1 IVFVDFYSYS
11 LEAVKMVEKME
22 VDEPNKAEGDQ
33 KKAEGDK
40 AADNNKEK
48 EKEKPVDIDAITL
61 ENLKEWCSQLE
72 KGETH
77 VLARMLQLLPKTR
90 KQINADVLH
99 KLVTIQLVAL
109 PLNREQLL
117 AWLPAL
123 PPSSTAIP
131 MEIDVGGRGGGRSP
145 RPTRRAGAGVTSPV
159 PEVELYVHLLVLVY
173 LVDQKRW
180 NFAEKCAESLIGR
193 LDHHDKRSLDAIAAK
208 AFFYLTLIYERTHKL
223 DMLRAYLNGR
233 LRTATL
239 RRQSDSQAVL
249 IVCLLRVYLL
259 GKHYQAAAKLVSK
272 VTFPE
277 GASNNDLARFLY
289 YQGRIKA
296 MQLDYTAAAGYF
308 LQAMR
313 KAPQD
318 SAIGFK
324 QNVQKWVVVISLLQ
338 GEIPERSIFR
348 VPIHRRTLAPYLE
361 LTQAVRLGDLL
372 KFNAVLEKH
381 AEKVFVP
388 DETLPLIVRLRQ
400 NVIKTALRQIST
412 AYSCISIKDIC
423 NKLLLQSDHEAE
435 YLVAKAIKDGSI
447 EAVITFDT
455 DVSDRYMQSKETE
468 DIYRT
473 TEPQTHFDTRIRYC
487 LELHNQAVKALRYP
501 ANSHKGVVESI
512 EEQREREQQEL
523 EFAKEMAEE
532 DDDDF

>member
-1 IVFVDFYSYS
+1 MDVTTKSCVRKGFRC
-11 LEAVKMVEKME
+11 
-22 VDEPNKAEGDQ
+22 KANVYEDVHMCCAGHLR
-33 KKAEGDK
+33 A
-40 AADNNKEK
+40 
-48 EKEKPVDIDAITL
+48 
-61 ENLKEWCSQLE
+61 WCSQLE
-72 KGETH
+72 KGELH
-77 VLARMLQLLPKTR
+77 VLPRMIQLLHKTR
-90 KQINADVLH
+90 KQLSGNVLK
-99 KLVTIQLVAL
+99 KLITSQLMAL
-109 PLNREQLL
+109 PLIRDQLL
-117 AWLPAL
+117 SWLPIT
-123 PPSSTAIP
+123 PSVFGLVQP
-131 MEIDVGGRGGGRSP
+131 MEVDVSKGGRSP
-145 RPTRRAGAGVTSPV
+145 RPTRRSGVQPCV
-159 PEVELYVHLLVLVY
+159 APPPEVELYIHLLVLLH
-173 LVDQKRW
+173 LVDQKKLEE
-180 NFAEKCAESLIGR
+180 AEKCVETLIER
-193 LDHHDKRSLDAIAAK
+193 IDYHEKRSLDSIAAK
-208 AFFYLTLIYERTHKL
+208 AFFYF
-223 DMLRAYLNGR
+223 YLNGR

-239 RRQSDSQAVL
+239 RRQYDSQAVL
-249 IVCLLRVYLL
+249 IVCLLRAYLL
-259 GKHYQAAAKLVSK
+259 GKHYEAAAMLVSK

-308 LQAMR
+308 MQAIR

-318 SAIGFK
+318 AAIGFK
-324 QNVQKWVVVISLLQ
+324 QNVQKWIVVISLLQ
-338 GEIPERSIFR
+338 GEIPERSVFR
-348 VPIHRRTLAPYLE
+348 VPIYRKTLAPYLE

-372 KFNAVLEKH
+372 LFNKVLNKH
-381 AEKVFVP
+381 AMHVFGP

-423 NKLLLQSDHEAE
+423 KKLLLNTDQEAE
-435 YLVAKAIKDGSI
+435 YLVAKAIKDGGI
-447 EAVITFDT
+447 EAAITFD
-455 DVSDRYMQSKETE
+455 SQNSSERYMQSRETE

-501 ANSHKGVVESI
+501 PTAGKGVVESI

>member
-1 IVFVDFYSYS
+1 
-11 LEAVKMVEKME
+11 MVEKME
-22 VDEPNKAEGDQ
+22 VDEATKGEGDQ
-33 KKAEGDK
+33 KNTEGEKSNEKKDK
-40 AADNNKEK
+40 EP
-48 EKEKPVDIDAITL
+48 EKPVDLDAITL
-61 ENLKEWCSQLE
+61 ENLKEWCNQLE

-77 VLARMLQLLPKTR
+77 VLSRMLQLLPKTR

-99 KLVTIQLVAL
+99 KLVSNQLAAL

-117 AWLPAL
+117 TWLPPL
-123 PPSSTAIP
+123 PPSLTTVP
-131 MEIDVGGRGGGRSP
+131 MEIDVGSKGGGRSP
-145 RPTRRAGAGVTSPV
+145 RPSRRAGIGAMSPTA
-159 PEVELYVHLLVLVY
+159 EVELYVHLLVLVY
-173 LVDQKRW
+173 LVDQKQW
-180 NFAEKCAESLIGR
+180 MNAEKCAESLITR
-193 LDHHDKRSLDAIAAK
+193 LDYYDKRSVDAIAAK
-208 AFFYLTLIYERTHKL
+208 AFFYMTLIYERTHKL
-223 DMLRAYLNGR
+223 EMLRAYLNGR

-239 RRQSDSQAVL
+239 KRQSDTQAVL

-308 LQAMR
+308 LQAIR

-324 QNVQKWVVVISLLQ
+324 QNVQKWVVVINLLQ

-361 LTQAVRLGDLL
+361 LTQAVRLGDLM
-372 KFNAVLEKH
+372 KFNSVLEKH
-381 AEKVFVP
+381 AERVFGP

-412 AYSCISIKDIC
+412 AYSCISISDIRK
-423 NKLLLQSDHEAE
+423 KLLLQSDHEAE

-455 DVSDRYMQSKETE
+455 DVSDRYMQSKQTE

-512 EEQREREQQEL
+512 EEQREREQQNIL
-523 EFAKEMAEE
+523 RFQNIY
-532 DDDDF
+532 DYDLSTNF